1 SAADPQRMSCA
12 MAGVARVA
20 CRLPAGCVHAAGA
33 GRSPSSPA
41 SAAGPAFT
49 SSCSPP
55 SPSQMGCW
63 TPAEGSKGDGGQP
76 HISHDFSHPTSGGR
90 QSTVLWC
97 SNAVGNP
104 EIICICFFSA
114 RLPCQPCRAPHFT
127 LEPLFRLPGA
137 TRLHSSALPTGEPFC
152 RMMPTAREDLR
163 RAVLGHFPLLSP
175 AVLAGLPAELD
186 DRRAP
191 GGLGA
196 LRCRADLGRGNKH
209 PD

>member
-1 SAADPQRMSCA
+1 MQLVLVGPPLPLRLQQ
-12 MAGVARVA
+12 GV
-20 CRLPAGCVHAAGA
+20 LGA
-33 GRSPSSPA
+33 SWISI
-41 SAAGPAFT
+41 
-49 SSCSPP
+49 
-55 SPSQMGCW
+55 
-63 TPAEGSKGDGGQP
+63 P

-152 RMMPTAREDLR
+152 RMVPGPSADQRIPHGASTATLVE
-163 RAVLGHFPLLSP
+163 LS
-175 AVLAGLPAELD
+175 VLAGLPAELD

>member
-1 SAADPQRMSCA
+1 MSRPEA
-12 MAGVARVA
+12 IMDARGLSGASEPLSHLRGHLRHPRGV
-20 CRLPAGCVHAAGA
+20 GGGYGA
-33 GRSPSSPA
+33 SD
-41 SAAGPAFT
+41 GPGAAFT

-152 RMMPTAREDLR
+152 RMVPGPSADQRIPHGASTATL
-163 RAVLGHFPLLSP
+163 V
-175 AVLAGLPAELD
+175 EL
-186 DRRAP
+186 
-191 GGLGA
+191 
-196 LRCRADLGRGNKH
+196 
-209 PD
+209 

>member
-1 SAADPQRMSCA
+1 RSSAADPQRMSCA

-41 SAAGPAFT
+41 SAAGRPGGLVDQYRFT
-49 SSCSPP
+49 DP
-55 SPSQMGCW
+55 S
-63 TPAEGSKGDGGQP
+63 EGSKGDGGQP

-152 RMMPTAREDLR
+152 RMVPGPSADQRIPHGASTATL
-163 RAVLGHFPLLSP
+163 V
-175 AVLAGLPAELD
+175 EL
-186 DRRAP
+186 
-191 GGLGA
+191 
-196 LRCRADLGRGNKH
+196 
-209 PD
+209 